1 MLSCCPSQSPGEMS
15 IFLIARHRIAEIVCI
30 AEEAPGTAHSCPRL
44 MEQELLINCLEEA
57 GGVS

>member
-1 MLSCCPSQSPGEMS
+1 MTITDIAWITESVC
-15 IFLIARHRIAEIVCI
+15 LINKIPQIAEIVCI